1 MRRADRLFQIVQ
13 ELRGGRLVTARTLAE
28 HLEVSPRTIYRDVR
42 DLLASGVPI
51 QGEAG
56 VGYTLPKS
64 FDLPP
69 LMFDRHEI
77 EALVIGARIVQS
89 WGDGELARAARA
101 ALSKVE
107 VVLPERLRHRLD
119 ETALFAPG
127 FHVPVEQRETLGLLR
142 KAVAERRRV
151 WLDYKDA
158 EAQRTERVVRP
169 LGLFFWGTGWSLC
182 GWCELRDDFRNFR
195 LDRMHEV
202 QPRRGEA
209 GLFELEPGKTL
220 EDFLRRQH

>member
-13 ELRGGRLVTARTLAE
+13 ELRGGRLVTAQTLAE
-28 HLEVSPRTIYRDVR
+28 HLEVSKRTIYRDVR

-51 QGEAG
+51 MGEAG

-69 LMFDRHEI
+69 LMFDRNEI

-89 WGDGELARAARA
+89 WGDGELARAAKA

-107 VVLPERLRHRLD
+107 AVLPERLRSRLED
-119 ETALFAPG
+119 TALFAPG
-127 FHVPVEQRETLGLLR
+127 FHVPREQRERLGLLR
-142 KAVAERRRV
+142 GAVAQRQRIWLAYRDAHGEDSER
-151 WLDYKDA
+151 L
-158 EAQRTERVVRP
+158 VRP

-195 LDRMHEV
+195 LDRMATVELR
-202 QPRRGEA
+202 PEET
-209 GLFELEPGKTL
+209 FELEPGKTL
-220 EDFLRRQH
+220 EDFLRGVR